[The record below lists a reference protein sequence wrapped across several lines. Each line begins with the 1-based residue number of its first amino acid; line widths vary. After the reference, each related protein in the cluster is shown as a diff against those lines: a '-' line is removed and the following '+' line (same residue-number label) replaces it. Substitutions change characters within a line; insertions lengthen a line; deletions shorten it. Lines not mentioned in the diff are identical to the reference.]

1 MFFRILS
8 LAYTTAKMAEY
19 LFAFQDIP
27 YFFSQKLTYIFL
39 APLSPHLADM
49 SAKNVMFLI
58 MANPQPSP
66 FPQLSFVLQTNFIG
80 FSTYCHVYDPF
91 TFSYTLF
98 GLLTIIACNKEG
110 F

>member
-19 LFAFQDIP
+19 LFAFQYIP
-27 YFFSQKLTYIFL
+27 YFFFTKTYIFL

-66 FPQLSFVLQTNFIG
+66 FPQLSFVLRINFIG
-80 FSTYCHVYDPF
+80 FSTYFYVYDPF